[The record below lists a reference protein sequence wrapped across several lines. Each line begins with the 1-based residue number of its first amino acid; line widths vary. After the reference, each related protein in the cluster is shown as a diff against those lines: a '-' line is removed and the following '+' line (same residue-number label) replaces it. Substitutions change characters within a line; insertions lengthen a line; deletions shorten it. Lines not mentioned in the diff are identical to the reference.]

1 MSLIKLMH
9 NVFGLIE
16 VYFKPYLF
24 TIDIAIMYATK
35 ITIPQISFY
44 KIFFERCKVKVYTNP
59 LSFKLFWI
67 ILEDLLW
74 ITNPKE

>member
-44 KIFFERCKVKVYTNP
+44 KIFFLKDVK
-59 LSFKLFWI
+59 LKF
-67 ILEDLLW
+67 IL
-74 ITNPKE
+74 TH